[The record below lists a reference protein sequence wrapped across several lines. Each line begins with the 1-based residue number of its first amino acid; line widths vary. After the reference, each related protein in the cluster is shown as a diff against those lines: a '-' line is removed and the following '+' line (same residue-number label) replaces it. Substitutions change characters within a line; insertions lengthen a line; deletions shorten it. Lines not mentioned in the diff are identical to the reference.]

1 MELEQPSLLGVPKM
15 LRRDCL
21 PTKRDIFDHYL
32 YMRKARQESGEWK
45 QNTPLSIAVGEVLTD
60 VREQWDKTGIPPFL
74 GGRKGEKDITSILMK
89 AQSLTKVPLAKR
101 GEDFGS
107 ELDILYDAAV
117 CHHSD
122 FSACS
127 CPLDKQASPRLIL
140 PFSLNHLIL

>member
-1 MELEQPSLLGVPKM
+1 MELEQPSLPGVPKM

-74 GGRKGEKDITSILMK
+74 LWEERREGHYQHPDESSEPD
-89 AQSLTKVPLAKR
+89 Q
-101 GEDFGS
+101 GS
-107 ELDILYDAAV
+107 
-117 CHHSD
+117 
-122 FSACS
+122 S
-127 CPLDKQASPRLIL
+127 C
-140 PFSLNHLIL
+140 